1 MKSSEEG
8 VKKIK
13 IRRRL
18 FHTFGLTIKLAPPT
32 FHMPSGLVLLAFNI

>member
-8 VKKIK
+8 VK
-13 IRRRL
+13 RL
-18 FHTFGLTIKLAPPT
+18 KLEGGSHTFGLTIKLAPTT